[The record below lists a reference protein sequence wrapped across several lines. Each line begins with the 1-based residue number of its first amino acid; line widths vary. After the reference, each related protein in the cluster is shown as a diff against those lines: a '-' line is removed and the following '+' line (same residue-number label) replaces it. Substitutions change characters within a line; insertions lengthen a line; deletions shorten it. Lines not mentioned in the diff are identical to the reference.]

1 MNHLSGACL
10 CGAIR
15 YRVTGPSLCVSHC
28 HCTFCRRAAGAA
40 FITWMTLKTG
50 DFTVTDG
57 ELTEFQSSPGAYR
70 GFCGTC
76 GTSLSYRHAE
86 HLEEMDLAAATL
98 DDQTAVVPDDHIWIG
113 SMVPWLEFA
122 DNLPRLPGDHWE
134 HGYPKRD

>member
-1 MNHLSGACL
+1 
-10 CGAIR
+10 
-15 YRVTGPSLCVSHC
+15 
-28 HCTFCRRAAGAA
+28 
-40 FITWMTLKTG
+40 MTLKTG

-76 GTSLSYRHAE
+76 G
-86 HLEEMDLAAATL
+86 
-98 DDQTAVVPDDHIWIG
+98 

-122 DNLPRLPGDHWE
+122 DNLPRLPGDHWK